1 MKIQDLKEIDRLT
14 IQEYELKMKAY
25 QLSQL
30 DRQYEIHMQAWATV
44 MAGQTKKGKPVFR
57 TFEKFF
63 DYKKAEQ
70 KLLGKKIAVS
80 QDKEKL
86 QNWIANFNS

>member
-1 MKIQDLKEIDRLT
+1 MKIEDLKEIDRLT
-14 IQEYELKMKAY
+14 IIEYELKMRAY
-25 QLSQL
+25 QLRQL

-70 KLLGKKIAVS
+70 KLLGRKKETS
-80 QDKEKL
+80 PDKEKL